1 MASFAASRLRTVFG
15 GTKALMAPA
24 KTASTSTVKPK
35 KSSTATTTTDR
46 PIMGLQKIVPISPQ
60 LGKFL
65 GGATETS
72 RTLAIKKVWE
82 YVKLHN
88 LQNPANKR
96 EIFCD
101 EKLKSIFAGKDAV
114 GFQEVTKL
122 LSIHFVKS
130 G

>member
-1 MASFAASRLRTVFG
+1 MASFAASRLRAVFG
-15 GTKALMAPA
+15 GTRTLMAPA
-24 KTASTSTVKPK
+24 KTATTSTAKPK
-35 KSSTATTTTDR
+35 KPSTTTTGR
-46 PIMGLQKIVPISPQ
+46 SNAGLQKVVPISPQ

-65 GGATETS
+65 GGSSESS

-101 EKLKSIFAGKDAV
+101 EKLKSIFAGKDTV
-114 GFQEVTKL
+114 GFQEITKL